1 MNNTLSLVITQIDLG
16 LFLIGNLAAAWFEH
30 NGFLAFAI
38 GAIAIVTFFGS
49 LKLEVPEPHEAPSGD
64 AYIRRALA
72 ITIVMM
78 YLLLVATFAFFVPPP
93 PLDGLLLNFT
103 TTTGVVIAFYFG
115 SSAFLDSRRAAAR
128 KNEKEAARAQS
139 A

>member
-1 MNNTLSLVITQIDLG
+1 MKKPILVIALIDLG
-16 LFLIGNLAAAWFEH
+16 LYLIGNLAAALFEH

-49 LKLEVPEPHEAPSGD
+49 LKLEMPERQEAPPSGD

-72 ITIVMM
+72 IAIVVM

-93 PLDGLLLNFT
+93 PLEGLLMNFT

-115 SSAFLDSRRAAAR
+115 SSAFIDARRH
-128 KNEKEAARAQS
+128 RAPKG
-139 A
+139 